1 MYVGALHVA
10 PQLVDSLKPIWLHE
24 VPSFDTSCHTATRW
38 LSPALATHWRSC
50 TTTPSTG
57 FAVHVVAPSV
67 LADTVALPSHR
78 SVMYKVLGLAGS
90 GATLE
95 SPLPGRLA
103 RSEAGVSTQLAPA
116 LVDLNT
122 L

>member
-1 MYVGALHVA
+1 MPPPGV
-10 PQLVDSLKPIWLHE
+10 
-24 VPSFDTSCHTATRW
+24 
-38 LSPALATHWRSC
+38 ATHWRSC

-95 SPLPGRLA
+95 SPPPGRLA

-122 L
+122 LLALEIPVGALT